1 MTAFQ
6 ASTSTPSRSIPG
18 SASDPFDRA
27 DRAGTASPFAVR
39 HTTLRAGWLGRLRR
53 VGLATSLGLACAA
66 IAPSAAAAAGDALPT
81 LEEADAALRAGD
93 ADNPSRSRMQLET
106 GIRYENG
113 EGVARDYG
121 RARGYYCEAAKSDN
135 IDALI
140 RLGWLYAN
148 GFGVPRNERIA
159 ATLFNHA
166 SSLGSEVAGQL
177 TMLFQMSSRQ
187 MPACLGGDPAAERMV
202 EAPRPA
208 TRVGDSSRSLE
219 RPTMPTPASFPTS
232 APPERRKLVELVVQT
247 ARQFRLDPRLVLALI
262 GTESGFDPN
271 ARSPKN
277 AQGLMQLI
285 PDTAERFAVKDLMDP
300 IENLRGGMS
309 YLRWLLAYYRGDVVL
324 AIAAYNAGEGAVDR
338 FKGVP
343 PYGETIA
350 YVQRIRAFYPFD
362 FHPFDAAATGPS
374 ALVRVS
380 RDNAARPVDGASSP
394 GARLPRS

>member
-6 ASTSTPSRSIPG
+6 APALISPAVPEHGRQRPATGRRPG
-18 SASDPFDRA
+18 WRA
-27 DRAGTASPFAVR
+27 L
-39 HTTLRAGWLGRLRR
+39 TLA
-53 VGLATSLGLACAA
+53 LGLVGAL
-66 IAPSAAAAAGDALPT
+66 SAQPALAGGNPLPT
-81 LEEADAALRAGD
+81 LEEADAALQAADRD
-93 ADNPSRSRMQLET
+93 APARGRMQLEA

-113 EGVARDYG
+113 EGVARDYA
-121 RARGYYCEAAKSDN
+121 RARTYYCEAAGTDN

-159 ATLFNHA
+159 ASLFERA

-177 TMLFQMSSRQ
+177 TMLFQMRSRQ
-187 MPACLGGDPAAERMV
+187 MPACLGGDPAAEQIV

-208 TRVGDSSRSLE
+208 TRVADSGRGLA
-219 RPTMPTPASFPTS
+219 RPAMPAPATFPTS
-232 APPERRKLVELVVQT
+232 TSPERRRLVELVVQT
-247 ARQFRLDPRLVLALI
+247 ARQFKLDPRLVLALI

-271 ARSPKN
+271 ARSSKN

-300 IENLRGGMS
+300 LENLRGGMS

-324 AIAAYNAGEGAVDR
+324 AVAAYNAGEGAVDR

-343 PYGETIA
+343 PYGETLA
-350 YVQRIRAFYPFD
+350 YVQRIRAFYPMD
-362 FHPFDAAATGPS
+362 FHPFDAAAAGPS

-380 RDNAARPVDGASSP
+380 RDAATGVRAGERSGGVT
-394 GARLPRS
+394 ARLPRS